1 MPPFPSIETS
11 RLRLRELANDDAP
24 VLLSIRG
31 NAHAMRYF
39 GSDPLRELPE
49 AQKLIEKYA
58 SWRAL
63 PNPGVG
69 WGLEEKDT
77 GCLIGVCGLFA
88 WNREWRKCATGYEL
102 HVDAQGKGLMRE
114 ALRAAYSWGFSEMG
128 LNRIEAQVHPENTP
142 SLRLIEAMGFRR
154 EGTLREIAY
163 WGGVFHDLL
172 QLSLLLRDW
181 VPLEL
186 ET

>member
-1 MPPFPSIETS
+1 
-11 RLRLRELANDDAP
+11 
-24 VLLSIRG
+24 
-31 NAHAMRYF
+31 
-39 GSDPLRELPE
+39 
-49 AQKLIEKYA
+49 
-58 SWRAL
+58 
-63 PNPGVG
+63 VG